1 MCGGGGIRTPTSFYR
16 PNGFQD
22 RPLHQFEYTSN
33 YQKTLNFIPNKISI
47 KNCCVSSINKC
58 SFKNLKNS
66 HCLIPRLI
74 QKVSNHSRNFFNQS
88 FKELTSSPYVER
100 VLRCLV

>member
-47 KNCCVSSINKC
+47 KDCCVSSINKC
-58 SFKNLKNS
+58 FFQKFKELTLSYTEIDYESFKLFKK
-66 HCLIPRLI
+66 I
-74 QKVSNHSRNFFNQS
+74 FNQS
-88 FKELTSSPYVER
+88 FKELTSPYVVS
-100 VLRCLV
+100 VLRSLV